1 MLLLLPDGGLLR
13 TVHEAALRKDEGDL
27 PRVLP
32 SQGKA
37 VVDPKVADQHGNHRA
52 PIGIPGE
59 AVPEG
64 TAERLVR
71 GVKQA
76 ATLQHH

>member
-13 TVHEAALRKDEGDL
+13 TVHEAALRKDDGDL
-27 PRVLP
+27 PRVLL

-37 VVDPKVADQHGNHRA
+37 VVDPKVADQHGNNRA
-52 PIGIPGE
+52 PIGIPRE